1 MSKKKMQYRIGDI
14 VACYAV
20 ASNDV
25 DDKGMAPK
33 HVVIGW
39 IENCNQSMYGNMY
52 HIRWS
57 DRIDAEAMHIP
68 ERDLEPMVELVNK
81 VRRNEVDCR

>member
-1 MSKKKMQYRIGDI
+1 MAKKKLLYRIGDI

-20 ASNDV
+20 ASDDV
-25 DDKGMAPK
+25 DDKSVAPK
-33 HVVIGW
+33 RVVIGW
-39 IENCNQSMYGNMY
+39 IENCDQSIYGNMY

-57 DRIDAEAMHIP
+57 DRIDKEVMHIP

-81 VRRNEVDCR
+81 VRRNEVR

>member
-1 MSKKKMQYRIGDI
+1 MAKKKMQYRIGDI

-20 ASNDV
+20 ASNDL
-25 DDKGMAPK
+25 DDKDMAPK

-39 IENCNQSMYGNMY
+39 IEGCDQSQSYGNMY
-52 HIRWS
+52 YIRWS
-57 DRIDAEAMHIP
+57 DRIDSEAMHIP

-81 VRRNEVDCR
+81 VRRNEVR

>member
-1 MSKKKMQYRIGDI
+1 MAKKKLLYRIGDI

-20 ASNDV
+20 ASDDV
-25 DDKGMAPK
+25 DDKNVAPK
-33 HVVIGW
+33 RVVIGW
-39 IENCNQSMYGNMY
+39 IENCDQSIYGNMY

-57 DRIDAEAMHIP
+57 DRIDSEAMHIP

-81 VRRNEVDCR
+81 VRRDEVR